1 MNKEEFTKVLEASLL
16 LFDDVSEEEVSKL
29 IGKEYL
35 GCAKGI
41 VGFVK
46 GWKIK

>member
-1 MNKEEFTKVLEASLL
+1 MNKKEFTSVLQASLL
-16 LFDDVSEEEVSKL
+16 LFDEMPDEEVIEL
-29 IGKEYL
+29 VGKEYL